1 MRNLIDAL
9 WRQLRGLLPL
19 LALVTIILFAVG
31 MAHGK
36 SVPTD
41 ALGVLTQVAQW
52 ALPLFTLAFAFGFLV
67 MALIELIKPSL
78 RAEFHARQIG
88 KWLLQNRHGA
98 HAEELSRFPKSKSR
112 DFSLALGSSEPPW
125 LFRRAPG
132 LSRSQQCDTA
142 GFSP

>member
-36 SVPTD
+36 SVPT
-41 ALGVLTQVAQW
+41 
-52 ALPLFTLAFAFGFLV
+52 
-67 MALIELIKPSL
+67 
-78 RAEFHARQIG
+78 
-88 KWLLQNRHGA
+88 
-98 HAEELSRFPKSKSR
+98 
-112 DFSLALGSSEPPW
+112 EPPW
-125 LFRRAPG
+125 HFRRAPG